1 MRGSAAVTT
10 HCISREVFAEHGL
23 HKLLPSV
30 SAGSATRDTNI
41 ESSIFIKEYPY
52 LMSEASLTSLFCR
65 YPIMGKMAVDVIIR
79 NAPVLVTLVLDSFHL
94 PQLKDIMLDK
104 ENNPIVYSRLKDF
117 EYRVG
122 SIFGLGKREKIM
134 NGTPFPVLERAKCQK
149 IYIFNDDA
157 LFRGCG
163 ETLKHLDMQSTRSLV
178 LWDFVDDYSI
188 AETIAQYP
196 NVQNL
201 IHLNLGNVKLQF
213 TETAE
218 MIQVLPNIEYFSYTC
233 NRLGSTF
240 RRVDHN
246 EKPRLVL
253 KQYYPLSLRLKY
265 CNINTTDYTS
275 PISLAITT
283 LLLAIACPKLT
294 FAKVPG
300 KILDAYNNM
309 IENDIGAVSP
319 PHLVRFS
326 ENIPEALP
334 PAPLA
339 EAATHRVNGC
349 FVFVTRSASLTKVR
363 RTMFDVEKRFNER
376 HAYPYVFLSEHPFTA
391 AFKRIVRKA
400 TNASVHFGLIDQ
412 HQWQYPQW
420 IDQDRAKSA
429 VQMWA
434 DANGA
439 SVAAATGW
447 RHMVRFWAAPVAL
460 HPLLRSFRYMWRLEP
475 GSHYTCDIAYDP
487 LRLMHD
493 RQILYAF
500 AVSFEAMPDTVPT
513 LWSSALEFIHDSLSA
528 HALPSNNKNNSLGWI
543 LNHSSSSRK
552 SRSPHSYNRCEFLT
566 NFELV
571 DLDFM
576 RSDAYQQLFDF
587 LDRRG
592 GIYYER
598 WTDASIRSLAVAML
612 LGSDKAHWLHDIGY
626 RHDLRYNCP
635 AARDLQMR
643 STVMMPAIM
652 SYMVGCMMGYK
663 VF

>member
-1 MRGSAAVTT
+1 M
-10 HCISREVFAEHGL
+10 
-23 HKLLPSV
+23 
-30 SAGSATRDTNI
+30 
-41 ESSIFIKEYPY
+41 
-52 LMSEASLTSLFCR
+52 
-65 YPIMGKMAVDVIIR
+65 
-79 NAPVLVTLVLDSFHL
+79 
-94 PQLKDIMLDK
+94 
-104 ENNPIVYSRLKDF
+104 
-117 EYRVG
+117 
-122 SIFGLGKREKIM
+122 
-134 NGTPFPVLERAKCQK
+134 
-149 IYIFNDDA
+149 YIFDDDA

-163 ETLKHLDMQSTRSLV
+163 KTLKHLDMQVSFDAAKMLTEHGVVKRLQTLRTINLAIGNLSLSPDRNGKSCYLRFALGLVSKSTRSLV
-178 LWDFVDDYSI
+178 IRDFVDDYSI
-188 AETIAQYP
+188 AETILQYP

-201 IHLNLGNVKLQF
+201 VHLNLDSVKLQF

-218 MIQVLPNIEYFSYTC
+218 MIQMLPNLEYFSYVC
-233 NRLGSTF
+233 NGLGSAF
-240 RRVDHN
+240 RSVN
-246 EKPRLVL
+246 YNKKPKLVL
-253 KQYYPLSLRLKY
+253 EKYYPLSLHLKY
-265 CNINTTDYTS
+265 CKINTTDYTS
-275 PISLAITT
+275 PRSLAITA

-309 IENDIGAVSP
+309 IENAIGGEPYLKQPTSTDQAVSP

-334 PAPLA
+334 PAQLA
-339 EAATHRVNGC
+339 EAATHRANGC

-376 HAYPYVFLSEHPFTA
+376 HAYPYVFLSEQPFTA

-400 TNASVHFGLIDQ
+400 TNAPVHFGLIDQ

-429 VQMWA
+429 IQMWA
-434 DANGA
+434 DSNGA
-439 SVAAATGW
+439 TVAAATGW
-447 RHMVRFWAAPVAL
+447 RHMVRFWAAPVSL

-475 GSHYTCDIAYDP
+475 GSHYTCDIVHDP

-493 RQILYAF
+493 RQISYAF

-528 HALPSNNKNNSLGWI
+528 HTLPSNNKNNSLGWI
-543 LNHSSSSRK
+543 LNNSSSSSRK
-552 SRSPHSYNRCEFLT
+552 LRPLHSYNRCEFLT

-612 LGSDKAHWLHDIGY
+612 LGSDKVHWLHDIGY

-643 STVMMPAIM
+643 CTCDSLKSTHLLPM
-652 SYMVGCMMGYK
+652 SCSARWK
-663 VF
+663 TDAAFIPWDSL